1 MKKIYT
7 IIALTIMTLLFCA
20 ASYGQ
25 NRNPGR
31 DWQSRMKAEKIAF
44 LTDAM
49 DLSPAE
55 AEKFWPVYNK
65 AENERR
71 EAWDHLF
78 AAFKELKDGID
89 SGKDDKEISILL
101 DKYLQAEQANQGIDR
116 KYVSEY
122 RKILP
127 NKKIAKL
134 FLGEE
139 NFRSMQIHK
148 LNKNDNSKTTK
159 GDSSH

>member
-7 IIALTIMTLLFCA
+7 IALTIVTLFLCA
-20 ASYGQ
+20 ASFGQ
-25 NRNPGR
+25 NRNSGR
-31 DWQSRMKAEKIAF
+31 DWHSKMKAEKIAF

-65 AENERR
+65 AEGERR
-71 EAWDHLF
+71 EAWEQLF
-78 AAFKELKDGID
+78 TAFKELKDGID
-89 SGKDDKEISILL
+89 SGKDDKEISALL

-122 RKILP
+122 RKILS

-139 NFRSMQIHK
+139 DFRRMQIHK
-148 LNKNDNSKTTK
+148 LNKNDNSKNDK
-159 GDSSH
+159 K

>member
-7 IIALTIMTLLFCA
+7 IALTIMALSLCA
-20 ASYGQ
+20 VSFGQ
-25 NRNPGR
+25 NRNNGR
-31 DWQSRMKAEKIAF
+31 DWQTRMKAEKIAF
-44 LTDAM
+44 LTNAM
-49 DLSPAE
+49 DLTPAE
-55 AEKFWPVYNK
+55 AERFWPVYNM
-65 AENERR
+65 AESERR
-71 EAWDHLF
+71 EAWEHLF
-78 AAFKELKDGID
+78 SAFKQLKDGID
-89 SGKDDKEISILL
+89 AGKDDKEISALL

-139 NFRSMQIHK
+139 DFRRMQIHK
-148 LNKNDNSKTTK
+148 LNKNDNSKNDK
-159 GDSSH
+159 R

>member
-1 MKKIYT
+1 MM
-7 IIALTIMTLLFCA
+7 ALLICT
-20 ASYGQ
+20 ASFGQ
-25 NRNPGR
+25 NRNAGK
-31 DWQSRMKAEKIAF
+31 DWHSRMKAEKIAF

-65 AENERR
+65 AEGERR
-71 EAWDHLF
+71 EAWDNLF
-78 AAFKELKDGID
+78 TAFKNLKEGID
-89 SGKDDKEISILL
+89 SGKDDKEISVLL

-122 RKILP
+122 RKILSI
-127 NKKIAKL
+127 KKIAKL

-139 NFRSMQIHK
+139 EFRKLQIHK
-148 LNKNDNSKTTK
+148 LNKNDNSKNDK
-159 GDSSH
+159 K